1 MLPFGLGCQAEIAR
15 MIEIM
20 EEQDRRN
27 EESLATIAQR
37 DAAIDQL
44 SQQVRRRWDPH
55 RSWCDRHA
63 VEKSATPAG
72 HSMTAR
78 PSTVSAS
85 RMSEMTRSA

>member
-1 MLPFGLGCQAEIAR
+1 MLPFRLAWQAEIAR

-44 SQQVRRRWDPH
+44 SQQVRRRWHLSPSPSLTLSLAF
-55 RSWCDRHA
+55 RSRVSA
-63 VEKSATPAG
+63 PSPSATA
-72 HSMTAR
+72 
-78 PSTVSAS
+78 
-85 RMSEMTRSA
+85 